1 LCTDRLG
8 VVSSGGST
16 LQLTDGF
23 DARELGDGPGE
34 LLVLGVVDVS
44 GDSHGPVANIDLNIC
59 QLSRSDDLALDL
71 LTNEVVI
78 QVNRRAVRLQLMSQS
93 LQAIG
98 LVLHLLSGG
107 ILDSAPSRPR
117 LVVQPGPPALASLRI
132 EEVGDQGTTDSD
144 RCHLC
149 KRCHLVSLKIW
160 TWDIPGHRSGETRDH
175 AVVVPACCGILGTS
189 PSDAARFVWAS
200 VRPGTRARV
209 PTKKGLRPPMIEL
222 GDPTSEAK
230 TRNTGPSRGWL
241 YDVGG
246 NDSPIRIDGSKL
258 PRIGKDQ
265 MLWIDIDLDK
275 AGPLDQLW
283 DQLDIPDLSESFR
296 QEGTRPHLVRY
307 PGFLHLNV
315 FALRSDAAELEPIAL
330 HCLVGKNWIAT
341 LHDGALDLA
350 DRFNEPLVGETRLG
364 ELDGPRFLAMVLNW
378 LLNGYFLAI
387 EGQQLASDR
396 LDEDLLGRSINDLHS
411 EPLDR
416 LVTMRRTVRRL
427 RMALSQHRELLAL
440 LSQPHSDLVFESDSS
455 SDFEHL
461 SRRFERAI
469 DSVDNVREMIVGSFD
484 IFMTQTASATNEIM
498 KRLTLVSVLL
508 LPAAALA
515 GIMGMNFKVAIFEIP
530 WMFGVTL
537 AAMAVLAGIT
547 ILVAKLRRWI

>member
-1 LCTDRLG
+1 MELRVLE
-8 VVSSGGST
+8 VAR
-16 LQLTDGF
+16 DG
-23 DARELGDGPGE
+23 
-34 LLVLGVVDVS
+34 
-44 GDSHGPVANIDLNIC
+44 HHPVAHIDLNIC
-59 QLSRSDDLALDL
+59 KLRRSYDLTLDL
-71 LTNEVVI
+71 LTDEVVLQI
-78 QVNRRAVRLQLMSQS
+78 SRGDVRLQFVSQT

-98 LVLHLLSGG
+98 LVLHLLAGRIPDLAKARPG
-107 ILDSAPSRPR
+107 LVAQPRPS
-117 LVVQPGPPALASLRI
+117 ALAALRV
-132 EEVGDQGTTDSD
+132 EEVGDQGATDSD
-144 RCHLC
+144 RGHLC
-149 KRCHLVSLKIW
+149 KRCHFLLLE
-160 TWDIPGHRSGETRDH
+160 DLDLGHTRQ
-175 AVVVPACCGILGTS
+175 AEGRNQNPSWVP
-189 PSDAARFVWAS
+189 
-200 VRPGTRARV
+200 VRG
-209 PTKKGLRPPMIEL
+209 GLRGVDLNSDPGRLCIGRIGYPATGPNQGRPRQPMIEI
-222 GDPTSEAK
+222 GSTSESEPK
-230 TRNTGPSRGWL
+230 IKNGGPSRGWL

-246 NDSPIRIDGSKL
+246 KDSPVRIDGSQL
-258 PRIGKDQ
+258 PRIGKKQ
-265 MLWIDIDLDK
+265 MLWIDIDLDA

-283 DQLDIPDLSESFR
+283 DQLDIPDLSESFT
-296 QEGTRPHLVRY
+296 QEGSRPHLVRY

-315 FALRSDAAELEPIAL
+315 FAIRNEGAELEPVAL

-387 EGQQLASDR
+387 EAQQLASDR
-396 LDEDLLGRSINDLHS
+396 LDEDLLGRSVDKLDS

-416 LVTMRRTVRRL
+416 LVKMRRTVRRL

-440 LSQPHSDLVFESDSS
+440 LSQPHSDLLFESDSS

-469 DSVDNVREMIVGSFD
+469 DSVDNAREMIVGSFD

-498 KRLTLVSVLL
+498 KRLTIVSVLL

-515 GIMGMNFKVAIFEIP
+515 GIMGMNFKVPIFELP